1 MIFGTL
7 FARGIRIILFTFK
20 YDSLMRTFVLGLL
33 LLCLPFLI
41 PFVLAHYIVKIDDV
55 LREE

>member
-1 MIFGTL
+1 
-7 FARGIRIILFTFK
+7 
-20 YDSLMRTFVLGLL
+20 MRTFFLGFL

-41 PFVLAHYIVKIDDV
+41 PFVLAHYIVKLDDA

>member
-1 MIFGTL
+1 
-7 FARGIRIILFTFK
+7 
-20 YDSLMRTFVLGLL
+20 MRTFILGLL

-41 PFVLAHYIVKIDDV
+41 PFVLAHYIVKIDDA